1 MQKVEIILLPFATK
15 RLPRYLKLSKATI
28 FAIFF
33 TFLSMLVLIAYLLL
47 GQATQVYHEWVYASL
62 NQDHRALLEKFIIM
76 KEKIIQAD
84 KILSSKDRTLEDIS
98 LITETKPNKKHNS
111 SVLKQMITPWDE
123 KGFTS
128 PDYFITREFTLDE
141 IEKAAL
147 SKANAIWEV
156 ISRLED
162 RIDFHSQWVTK
173 CYQDM
178 ENKFSKWAC
187 IPSILPT
194 NGIITCGYGARR
206 SPFGGP
212 LIEAHHGVDIA
223 GPIGLPIKAT
233 ADGVVLLAQ
242 WMSGYGNLVII
253 DHENGLYSYY
263 GHCSLLK
270 VVEGQK
276 VKRYQTIALLGNT
289 GRSTGPHVHF
299 EVHEADKSVDP
310 CDFIDVEEVH

>member
-15 RLPRYLKLSKATI
+15 HLPRYLKLSKTTL
-28 FAIFF
+28 FALFF
-33 TFLSMLVLIAYLLL
+33 SFLSMLVLIAYLVL
-47 GQATQVYHEWVYASL
+47 GQATQMYHKWVFASL
-62 NQDHRALLEKFIIM
+62 NQEHRVLLEKLITV

-84 KILSSKDRTLEDIS
+84 KILSSKDLTLKDIS
-98 LITETKPNKKHNS
+98 LITETRPTKARNS
-111 SVLKQMITPWDE
+111 SVIKQTVTPWDE
-123 KGFTS
+123 KGFAS
-128 PDYFITREFTLDE
+128 PDYLMTREFELE
-141 IEKAAL
+141 EAARL
-147 SKANAIWEV
+147 AISKASTIWEE
-156 ISRLED
+156 ISRIEA
-162 RIDFHSQWVTK
+162 RIDFHSQWATD
-173 CYQDM
+173 CYEDM
-178 ENKFSKWAC
+178 ENKYSTWAK

-194 NGIITCGYGARR
+194 EGIITCGYGARH

-263 GHCSLLK
+263 GHCSLIQ

-299 EVHEADKSVDP
+299 EVREKEKSIDP
-310 CDFIDVEEVH
+310 CGLIDVEEVN

>member
-15 RLPRYLKLSKATI
+15 HLPRYLKLSKATI

-33 TFLSMLVLIAYLLL
+33 SFLSILVLIAYILL
-47 GQATQVYHEWVYASL
+47 GQATQVYHKWVYASL
-62 NQDHRALLEKFIIM
+62 NQEHRVLLEKLINV

-84 KILSSKDRTLEDIS
+84 KILSGKDQTLQDIS
-98 LITETKPNKKHNS
+98 LITETKPTKQSNS
-111 SVLKQMITPWDE
+111 SVLNQAIAPWDE

-128 PDYFITREFTLDE
+128 FEYFVTREFTLE
-141 IEKAAL
+141 GIEKSAL
-147 SKANAIWEV
+147 SKANAIWDV

-162 RIDFHSQWVTK
+162 RIDFHDKWVSK
-173 CYQDM
+173 CYKDM
-178 ENKFSKWAC
+178 ENKFLTWAN
-187 IPSILPT
+187 IPSVLPT
-194 NGIITCGYGARR
+194 NGIITCGYGARH

-223 GPIGLPIKAT
+223 GPIGFPIKAT
-233 ADGVVLLAQ
+233 ADGVVLFAQ

-299 EVHEADKSVDP
+299 EVREFDKSVDP
-310 CDFIDVEEVH
+310 LNFIDVEEVH